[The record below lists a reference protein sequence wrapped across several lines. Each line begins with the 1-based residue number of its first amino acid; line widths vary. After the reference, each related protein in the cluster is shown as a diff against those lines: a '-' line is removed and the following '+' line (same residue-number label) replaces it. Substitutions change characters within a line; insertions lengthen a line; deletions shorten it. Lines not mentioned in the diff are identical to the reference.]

1 MVAPLPRAPLRRRL
15 RGVAV
20 LVAALTGLIAVRWA
34 VTGGPTRSLAPP
46 GSAAV
51 EVRHA
56 NGPTPAGL
64 ALLRGNLLYLGGRQ
78 ALVLDPASGAV
89 SALDRPGA
97 GRLRVLRQGGFIVL
111 LARDGQAA
119 VQPANGASRPRPLG
133 QAGDV
138 LPSSHP
144 DHVWLVTQK
153 ALAPDQ
159 TYLLREVDLAT
170 RRALRS
176 WTLPYDAE
184 PMAVVPQGV
193 VVSDLHDDLM
203 LRDPSGRRPPRPL
216 GAGLTFVDAHGSMLA
231 YLDNRLHLRDLASGQ
246 DRVVALP
253 RGARSWSAVG
263 PRLPGTGCC
272 LQLGAFSPD
281 AGTLAVFTEP
291 GTPGAP
297 GLVVVDVAAG
307 RARLLPGSEGATPV
321 ACQPCLGWSRSGW
334 LFFFNGGPG
343 GADPAAWRPGERA
356 TVPIALDVSSVTSV
370 LPTSIAAA

>member
-1 MVAPLPRAPLRRRL
+1 MVAPLPRTPLPRQL

-34 VTGGPTRSLAPP
+34 VTGGPSRSLAPP

-51 EVRHA
+51 QVRHA
-56 NGPTPAGL
+56 NGPAPAAL
-64 ALLRGNLLYLGGRQ
+64 PLLRGNLLYLGGRQ
-78 ALVLDPASGAV
+78 ALVLDPASGAIN
-89 SALDRPGA
+89 ALDRPGA

-133 QAGDV
+133 QARDV

-144 DHVWLVTQK
+144 DHVWLVSQK

-184 PMAVVPQGV
+184 PVAVVPQGV

-216 GAGLTFVDAHGSMLA
+216 GAGLTFIDAHGSMLA
-231 YLDNRLHLRDLASGQ
+231 YLDYRLHLRDLATGR
-246 DRVVALP
+246 DRVVPLP

-272 LQLGAFSPD
+272 LQFGAFSPD
-281 AGTLAVFTEP
+281 AGTLAVFAEP
-291 GTPGAP
+291 GLA
-297 GLVVVDVAAG
+297 VVNVATG
-307 RARLLPGSEGATPV
+307 RASLLAGSEGATPV